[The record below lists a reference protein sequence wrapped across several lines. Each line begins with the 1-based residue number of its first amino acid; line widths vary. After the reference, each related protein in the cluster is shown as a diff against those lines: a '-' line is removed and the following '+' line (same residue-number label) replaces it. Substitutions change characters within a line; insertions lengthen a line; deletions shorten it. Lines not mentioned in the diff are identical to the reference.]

1 MKALD
6 ERALS
11 GIDFRHSTAE
21 FSALALEVE
30 HRPLQAS
37 FATGHSSSGATREVR
52 REGRSSVRTLD

>member
-11 GIDFRHSTAE
+11 GIDFRHNTAE

-30 HRPLQAS
+30 HGPLQAS